1 MRREARKAAE
11 DEAEDDDIKDEEDT
25 EAARSL
31 LFAKE
36 AKTKQQSDLIAQR
49 EAELKKANENAER
62 ARLDTEAKKLEDRR
76 LAEVART
83 ALAAS
88 KTAEAEAASVRKAEE
103 AGKTELIE
111 EARKA
116 REFKQTLAE
125 AEIRRGEE
133 AKRIDEA
140 KKA

>member
-1 MRREARKAAE
+1 M
-11 DEAEDDDIKDEEDT
+11 
-25 EAARSL
+25 
-31 LFAKE
+31 
-36 AKTKQQSDLIAQR
+36 IAQR